1 MSAAPTAE
9 ARTEAGLPRLALAG
23 VHGFGAHHLAHVRTL
38 VDAGRVELVAVCDRR
53 PADPGQLPD
62 GVQEFEDL
70 ADLLAE
76 VSVDVVIVATPIP
89 THLPLA
95 ELALR
100 AGADVLLEKPPVT
113 SLAQLD
119 QLEATLAET
128 GRVCQVGFQS
138 LGSEAIGA
146 LRTLVADGELG
157 TVTGVSGVGRW
168 VRDFAYWQRS
178 PWAGHREIDGV
189 PVMDGVVSNP
199 LAHATATALALAGA
213 ERRDQ
218 VASAVV
224 DLFHANAIEAD
235 DTSVVQVVTDAG
247 VPVTLGLTLC
257 AEENHAPYVE
267 ITGDRGRARFHYTED
282 VVEIWRDGTEAPSS
296 TAVPERRTYGR
307 RPLLDNL
314 LAYRAT
320 GEPLLCPLVATGA
333 FMRVMDAVS
342 ATTPRPVD
350 ATWIDE
356 QTDGPAPRLVVRD
369 VEEWVL
375 RAAYEHRTFTE
386 LHAPF
391 LGDAG
396 HKSD

>member
-1 MSAAPTAE
+1 MNAPVVS
-9 ARTEAGLPRLALAG
+9 RLALAG

-38 VDAGRVELVAVCDRR
+38 VDAGQVDLVAVCDRR
-53 PADPGQLPD
+53 PADPGQLQA
-62 GVQEFEDL
+62 GVQEFGDL
-70 ADLLAE
+70 ADLLAA

-138 LGSEAIGA
+138 LGSDAIADLRALVDAGA
-146 LRTLVADGELG
+146 LGP
-157 TVTGVSGVGRW
+157 VTGISGVGRW
-168 VRDFAYWQRS
+168 VRDFAYWKRS
-178 PWAGHREIDGV
+178 PWAGHRELEGV
-189 PVMDGVVSNP
+189 SVMDGVVSNP

-213 ERRDQ
+213 RRRDQ

-235 DTSVVQVVTDAG
+235 DTSVVQVVTDSG

-267 ITGDRGRARFHYTED
+267 ITGEDGRARFHYTDD
-282 VVEIWRDGTEAPSS
+282 VVDLWQDGSDEL
-296 TAVPERRTYGR
+296 ERRTYAR

-314 LAYRAT
+314 LAHRARD
-320 GEPLLCPLVATGA
+320 EPLLCPLADTGA

-342 ATTPRPVD
+342 ATVPRPIS
-350 ATWIDE
+350 ATWVE
-356 QTDGPAPRLVVRD
+356 ERLDGQAPRLVVRD
-369 VEEWVL
+369 VGEWVL

-386 LHAPF
+386 LGAPF
-391 LGDAG
+391 AVD
-396 HKSD
+396 S